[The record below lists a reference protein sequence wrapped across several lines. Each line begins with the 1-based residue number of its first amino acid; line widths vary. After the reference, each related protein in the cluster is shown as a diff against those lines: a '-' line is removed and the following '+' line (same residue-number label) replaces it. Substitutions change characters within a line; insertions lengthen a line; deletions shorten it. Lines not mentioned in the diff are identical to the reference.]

1 MKIKTILANLI
12 WFAYVWVRARSW
24 KRATRD
30 VEHVQEKLLHKII
43 GVNATTEFGT
53 EHAFSVIDTVE
64 EFRRAVPVCAY
75 GDMKPYVSMI
85 ENGGASVLTTSRVRH
100 FGVTSGSTDTEKL
113 IPYNDELI
121 SEFQEGIDPWIFR
134 LMSRNISVLKGSA
147 YWSVTPV
154 GDRKRVSS
162 GGIPI
167 GFDDERAYFTP
178 LTRWVLDNVMVAPSV
193 LAAIRD
199 IDAFRYATLRF
210 LVADSAL
217 AWLSVWNP
225 TFLKLLLAPLEQKL
239 PLLIRDVREGTL
251 SVSLGVT
258 PEIDAEIRNSLRS
271 SPRRARELERICTY
285 TRRGRSGGRTIYEAI
300 WPKLSL
306 ISCWAHGSAKEQ
318 VESLRE
324 FFPRAIIEP
333 KGLIATEAFV
343 SFPYNSIGSALAI
356 TSHFFEFEDV
366 EDGRVFLAHQLALG
380 HEYVVIVTTGG
391 GLYRYRLGDVIL
403 VTGFVGQCPVVIFR
417 RREKKVVDLF
427 GEKLSEEFVSEMLAN
442 EFASRE
448 IHSTFAMLAPATEG
462 TDTSYVLYV
471 AFANDDRPDAEEL
484 RALVHSLESRLSAAY
499 HYGYARRLGQLSP
512 LRLFVVDHGTDPT
525 GDYLRACAARGK
537 RLGDIKSTVLHSAT
551 DWSLL
556 FHGTYVS

>member
-1 MKIKTILANLI
+1 M
-12 WFAYVWVRARSW
+12 
-24 KRATRD
+24 
-30 VEHVQEKLLHKII
+30 
-43 GVNATTEFGT
+43 
-53 EHAFSVIDTVE
+53 
-64 EFRRAVPVCAY
+64 
-75 GDMKPYVSMI
+75 
-85 ENGGASVLTTSRVRH
+85 
-100 FGVTSGSTDTEKL
+100 
-113 IPYNDELI
+113 
-121 SEFQEGIDPWIFR
+121 
-134 LMSRNISVLKGSA
+134 
-147 YWSVTPV
+147 
-154 GDRKRVSS
+154 
-162 GGIPI
+162 
-167 GFDDERAYFTP
+167 
-178 LTRWVLDNVMVAPSV
+178 
-193 LAAIRD
+193 
-199 IDAFRYATLRF
+199 
-210 LVADSAL
+210 
-217 AWLSVWNP
+217 
-225 TFLKLLLAPLEQKL
+225 
-239 PLLIRDVREGTL
+239 
-251 SVSLGVT
+251 
-258 PEIDAEIRNSLRS
+258 
-271 SPRRARELERICTY
+271 
-285 TRRGRSGGRTIYEAI
+285 
-300 WPKLSL
+300 
-306 ISCWAHGSAKEQ
+306 
-318 VESLRE
+318 
-324 FFPRAIIEP
+324 
-333 KGLIATEAFV
+333 
-343 SFPYNSIGSALAI
+343 
-356 TSHFFEFEDV
+356 
-366 EDGRVFLAHQLALG
+366 FLAHQLALG